1 LTHQLVRLLTW
12 KRTIIREEQ
21 LPPPRFAQEGFLALG
36 HPPKAAC
43 PVPPLKEAQLPGHL
57 HLTAKLACDRHILT
71 VVSASWTCN
80 CKPTHLGV
88 GPTCAVVRDLWSR
101 IDVLPFPQNIWH
113 LLGYLGLRSFTGLGR
128 SLPPTHKTSSCW
140 YPDVSAQSPWTQI
153 EAISSC

>member
-1 LTHQLVRLLTW
+1 LTW

-113 LLGYLGLRSFTGLGR
+113 LLGYLGLRSL
-128 SLPPTHKTSSCW
+128 L
-140 YPDVSAQSPWTQI
+140 VSA
-153 EAISSC
+153 EACLPLTRQARVGILMFPPNPPGLKSKQFQVVES